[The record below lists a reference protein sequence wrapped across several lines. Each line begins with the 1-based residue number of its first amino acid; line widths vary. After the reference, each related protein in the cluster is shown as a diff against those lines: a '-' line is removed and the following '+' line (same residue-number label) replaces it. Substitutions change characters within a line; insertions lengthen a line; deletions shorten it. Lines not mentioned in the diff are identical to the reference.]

1 MAKKPDPLSALLAAS
16 FRASEPTPV
25 ETPTPTP
32 APAPPPSVPVEA
44 PSAVTEEAPVSEM
57 IHSEPREE
65 VETPVVSEPIAEV
78 SAPRKPRAARAAKA
92 SEPEPEPLPPFDFEG
107 VKKTTVSFYA
117 AEQAKVDDILDTLL
131 KVRRHRGGFSDAIK
145 IALRLC
151 PIDPQSIATAW
162 DAARASD
169 KRTQRA
175 RGNQRL

>member
-25 ETPTPTP
+25 E
-32 APAPPPSVPVEA
+32 APPQTVSLSPSIATVEDAVIQPTEAVLKEEPIQAVTPLPVVAVPV
-44 PSAVTEEAPVSEM
+44 
-57 IHSEPREE
+57 
-65 VETPVVSEPIAEV
+65 
-78 SAPRKPRAARAAKA
+78 PRKPRASKV
-92 SEPEPEPLPPFDFEG
+92 PEPEPLPAYDFEG

-175 RGNQRL
+175 RGLPR